1 MNNKEDFQKLN
12 EHFCEKAQTKQDVYA
27 TTLNAFNSLKKHA
40 AMVIDGLKSERK
52 PGKHDLD
59 LVYSESG
66 AYEAEIRF
74 SGDALSFQM
83 HSNVFAFP
91 SEHGIYKSAIVQE
104 DKSAGFVGMVLIY
117 NFLADSLRFNRL
129 ADSGYLL
136 GRLFINKDGHFFMDG
151 NRQFSFL
158 FNDFAHQKFTEAAA
172 EKIIQTAMMHAVDFD
187 LFVPP
192 FDAVKEI
199 TLHQKM
205 VQQGTT
211 AVKTGK
217 RLGFD
222 YDGRTE

>member
-117 NFLADSLRFNRL
+117 NFLADSLRFNR
-129 ADSGYLL
+129 
-136 GRLFINKDGHFFMDG
+136 
-151 NRQFSFL
+151 
-158 FNDFAHQKFTEAAA
+158 
-172 EKIIQTAMMHAVDFD
+172 
-187 LFVPP
+187 
-192 FDAVKEI
+192 KESAKK
-199 TLHQKM
+199 L
-205 VQQGTT
+205 
-211 AVKTGK
+211 
-217 RLGFD
+217 
-222 YDGRTE
+222 